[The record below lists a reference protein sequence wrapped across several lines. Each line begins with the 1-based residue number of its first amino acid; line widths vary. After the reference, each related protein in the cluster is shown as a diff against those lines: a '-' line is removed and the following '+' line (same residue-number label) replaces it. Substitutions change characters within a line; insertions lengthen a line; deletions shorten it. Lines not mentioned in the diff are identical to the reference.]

1 MYLNMRAKQKLSRA
15 YKYNNLDRGYKIM
28 RCKICGITSYED
40 AINAIEAGADAL
52 GFVFYEKSPRY
63 ISPSDA
69 KLIIERLPPFVEK
82 VGLFVNVDAQ
92 IINSY
97 IQESGCTLAQ
107 LHFEASNEVYE
118 QLFVPY
124 IKVIRAKK
132 SKDILQYSN
141 EYRLVDA
148 YCEAYGGAGKRLN
161 IEWFK
166 NIDCSKIILAG
177 GLDPQSVSSLK
188 EYGFYAVDV
197 SSGVEISHGIKDSK
211 KVKEFINNAKL

>member
-1 MYLNMRAKQKLSRA
+1 MRT
-15 YKYNNLDRGYKIM
+15 
-28 RCKICGITSYED
+28 KICGITSYSDAMD
-40 AINAIEAGADAL
+40 AIKAGANAL

-63 ISPSDA
+63 ISPSNA
-69 KLIIERLPPFVEK
+69 KKIISKLPPFVEK

-107 LHFEASNEVYE
+107 LHFEAPDELYE

-124 IKVIRAKK
+124 IKVIRAKEA
-132 SKDILQYSN
+132 KDILRYSD

-166 NIDCSKIILAG
+166 DVDCSKIILAG
-177 GLDPQSVSSLK
+177 GLDSSNVASLK
-188 EYGFYAVDV
+188 EYGFYGVDV
-197 SSGVEISHGIKDSK
+197 SSGVEISHGKKDK
-211 KVKEFINNAKL
+211 QKVKDFIANAS